1 MIPTTIRM
9 IPTIPAGF
17 TSAMLQR
24 SPASNQLE
32 NENDQRNQE
41 QDMDVGSENVESD
54 ESKQPQNQQNN
65 KDSPKHKKPFVLRLL
80 PIDRLAMRTRA

>member
-24 SPASNQLE
+24 SPASDQLE

-41 QDMDVGSENVESD
+41 QDMNVSSENVESD

-65 KDSPKHKKPFVLRLL
+65 KNSPKHKNPFLLRLL